1 MEQYPDGYVDVKRP
15 GVIDDDQYSYRSRQ
29 YSQDAPQQQQP
40 NSPTKPGLP
49 HASSSNNATSS
60 SHYGGTDSMN
70 NGSRPSLSNDDRRI
84 SSGLGGG
91 MGSLS
96 SVKNASIGQQQQ
108 QQQEDVVSVGFDE
121 GILRGLCEIDCA
133 LPLLADRIKQSIASC
148 KQVAV
153 FFRSRA
159 EIEEK
164 YARSVTELCRTTG
177 DVYSRADCKAG
188 TFVSSYQ
195 SGLKLQE
202 QLAHNR
208 IRFSQ
213 RLNEMSDELLSL
225 AREGEKMRKIHKD
238 NGARY
243 QGILQESETV
253 MDKAKNRFDAT
264 AEELERLLVA
274 KEGESFK
281 DAGMRNSSSN
291 PSSSS
296 SSSNNPN
303 NPLNQSSNSHHGSS
317 GGGGGKRALGKA
329 MKTGGLL
336 FKGKGVGSIQ
346 KQEDDVR
353 SRMAQSSETFRKAV
367 LESQALRQE
376 YFNFQL
382 PKILR
387 LLKECA
393 DELDLGTQY
402 HLTRYAFLYESTLVA
417 DGTTLNPMSAAD
429 EGPGLKTI
437 YESIDNRTDFK
448 SYMQNYA
455 VARGTPRGPRRDGPY
470 EEGFLPPLP
479 SHIPK
484 SVDSVPLS
492 QQQQSSSQ
500 SSQGGP
506 SHVSQISI
514 GSNSTAL
521 SSSTNG
527 TIHHNQSSIPI
538 QNNSSYPLQQQQ
550 QQQSQNQSNY
560 DNGSSE
566 GYIPPGIPAST
577 GSTFGVDLGEQ
588 LIRDSVEVP
597 KVVEKCAQAIEA
609 YGLES
614 MGIYRLSGTTSRV
627 QALKN
632 ALDRDIDN
640 IDVLSDEWSA
650 DINVVSGVLKL
661 WFRELPEPLLTYGL
675 YHSFIEA
682 ARYDNDRLRHIRLHE
697 QVNELP
703 DPNYATLKFFMGHL
717 DRVRRKE
724 SINQMSVS
732 NLSIVFGPT
741 LLGAPPEEGGLNL
754 EHMSY
759 QCKAIETILE
769 KYNEIFVEEDGGSGA
784 AGNDD
789 NSIEDQSTQA

>member
-1 MEQYPDGYVDVKRP
+1 MEQYPDGYVEVKRP
-15 GVIDDDQYSYRSRQ
+15 GAGGMDDDQYSYRSRQ
-29 YSQDAPQQQQP
+29 YSQDAPQP
-40 NSPTKPGLP
+40 PSPTKPQLP
-49 HASSSNNATSS
+49 HASSSSNATSS
-60 SHYGGTDSMN
+60 SHYNHHQDNRHHANTISN
-70 NGSRPSLSNDDRRI
+70 PESANASRPSLSNDRRL

-91 MGSLS
+91 MGSLG
-96 SVKNASIGQQQQ
+96 SVKTAA
-108 QQQEDVVSVGFDE
+108 QEDVVPVGFDE
-121 GILRGLCEIDCA
+121 GILRGLCEIDGA

-153 FFRSRA
+153 FFRSRS

-202 QLAHNR
+202 QLAQNR
-208 IRFSQ
+208 LRFSQ
-213 RLNEMSDELLSL
+213 RLNEMSEELLSL
-225 AREGEKMRKIHKD
+225 AREGEKMRKVHKD

-253 MDKAKNRFDAT
+253 MDKAKSRFDAT

-281 DAGMRNSSSN
+281 DAGMRSSASTSSTSTSSN
-291 PSSSS
+291 P
-296 SSSNNPN
+296 
-303 NPLNQSSNSHHGSS
+303 Q
-317 GGGGGKRALGKA
+317 GGGKRALGKA
-329 MKTGGLL
+329 MTKGGLL
-336 FKGKGVGSIQ
+336 FKGKGAGSIQ
-346 KQEDDVR
+346 RQEDDVR
-353 SRMAQSSETFRKAV
+353 SRMAQASETFRKAV

-402 HLTRYAFLYESTLVA
+402 HLTRYAFLYESTLVSE
-417 DGTTLNPMSAAD
+417 GTTLNPMSAAD

-455 VARGTPRGPRRDGPY
+455 VARGTPKGPRRDGPY
-470 EEGFLPPLP
+470 EEGFNP
-479 SHIPK
+479 
-484 SVDSVPLS
+484 
-492 QQQQSSSQ
+492 
-500 SSQGGP
+500 G
-506 SHVSQISI
+506 
-514 GSNSTAL
+514 
-521 SSSTNG
+521 
-527 TIHHNQSSIPI
+527 
-538 QNNSSYPLQQQQ
+538 QNHT
-550 QQQSQNQSNY
+550 Y
-560 DNGSSE
+560 DNGFSE
-566 GYIPPGIPAST
+566 GWVPPGIPAST
-577 GSTFGVDLGEQ
+577 GATFGVDLDEQ
-588 LIRDSVEVP
+588 LNRDGVEVP

-632 ALDRDIDN
+632 ALDKDIDN
-640 IDVLSDEWSA
+640 IDVMSDEWSA

-703 DPNYATLKFFMGHL
+703 DPNYATLKYFMGHL

-754 EHMSY
+754 EHMSF

-769 KYNEIFVEEDGGSGA
+769 KYNEIFVEEDGGS
-784 AGNDD
+784 
-789 NSIEDQSTQA
+789 IEGEQPQSAQA

>member
-15 GVIDDDQYSYRSRQ
+15 EENENGYGYRQRQ
-29 YSQDAPQQQQP
+29 FSQDILQQQTPQ
-40 NSPTKPGLP
+40 SPSKPQLH
-49 HASSSNNATSS
+49 HASSSSTSASNPNPS
-60 SHYGGTDSMN
+60 SGIYDSRYPPN
-70 NGSRPSLSNDDRRI
+70 SDVGANGSAGQRPSMSNERRM

-91 MGSLS
+91 MGSLG
-96 SVKNASIGQQQQ
+96 SINTTT
-108 QQQEDVVSVGFDE
+108 QEDVVPVGFDE
-121 GILRGLCEIDCA
+121 GILRGLCEIDGA

-164 YARSVTELCRTTG
+164 YARSLVELCRTTG
-177 DVYSRADCKAG
+177 DVYARADCKAG
-188 TFVSSYQ
+188 TFVTAYQ
-195 SGLKLQE
+195 SSLKLQD
-202 QLAHNR
+202 QLAQNR

-213 RLNEMSDELLSL
+213 RLNEMSDELLGL
-225 AREGEKMRKIHKD
+225 AREGEKMRKVHKD

-243 QGILQESETV
+243 QGILQESEMV
-253 MDKAKNRFDAT
+253 MDKAKSRFDAT

-281 DAGMRNSSSN
+281 DAGMRSSAST
-291 PSSSS
+291 SSANTSAG
-296 SSSNNPN
+296 
-303 NPLNQSSNSHHGSS
+303 GSS
-317 GGGGGKRALGKA
+317 GPGGPGSGGGKRALGKA
-329 MKTGGLL
+329 MTKGGLL
-336 FKGKGVGSIQ
+336 FKGKGAGSLQ
-346 KQEDDVR
+346 RQEDDVR
-353 SRMAQSSETFRKAV
+353 ARMAQASETFRKAV

-402 HLTRYAFLYESTLVA
+402 HLSRFAFLYETTVVA
-417 DGTTLNPMSAAD
+417 DGTLLNPMSAAD

-437 YESIDNRTDFK
+437 FETIDNRTDFK

-479 SHIPK
+479 PHVQRSADVAAAA
-484 SVDSVPLS
+484 SSGVST
-492 QQQQSSSQ
+492 QS
-500 SSQGGP
+500 

-514 GSNSTAL
+514 NSATTNTTT
-521 SSSTNG
+521 TNG
-527 TIHHNQSSIPI
+527 ISHPPEQAS
-538 QNNSSYPLQQQQ
+538 
-550 QQQSQNQSNY
+550 
-560 DNGSSE
+560 SSE
-566 GYIPPGIPAST
+566 GYAAPGIPAST
-577 GSTFGVDLGEQ
+577 GATFGVDLGEQ
-588 LIRDSVEVP
+588 LQRDGAEVP
-597 KVVEKCAQAIEA
+597 KVVEKCARAIEA

-614 MGIYRLSGTTSRV
+614 VGIYRLSGTTSRV
-627 QALKN
+627 QALKT

-640 IDVLSDEWSA
+640 IDVMSDEWSA
-650 DINVVSGVLKL
+650 DINVVSGALKL

-675 YHSFIEA
+675 YHPFIEA
-682 ARYDNDRLRHIRLHE
+682 ARYENDRLRHIRLHE

-717 DRVRRKE
+717 DRVRRKD

-754 EHMSY
+754 EHMSF

-769 KYNEIFVEEDGGSGA
+769 KYHEIFVEEDGG
-784 AGNDD
+784 DD
-789 NSIEDQSTQA
+789 SQSQSQALQ

>member
-15 GVIDDDQYSYRSRQ
+15 SGNGVDDDQYSSRSRQ
-29 YSQDAPQQQQP
+29 YSQDAPQP
-40 NSPTKPGLP
+40 PSPTKPQLP
-49 HASSSNNATSS
+49 HASSSSNATSS
-60 SHYGGTDSMN
+60 HHESHRQNSQSDSIN
-70 NGSRPSLSNDDRRI
+70 ATVASRPSLSNDRRL

-91 MGSLS
+91 MGSLG
-96 SVKNASIGQQQQ
+96 SVKNAA
-108 QQQEDVVSVGFDE
+108 QEDVVPVGFDE

-177 DVYSRADCKAG
+177 EVYSRADCKAG

-202 QLAHNR
+202 QLAQNR

-253 MDKAKNRFDAT
+253 MDKAKGRFDAT

-281 DAGMRNSSSN
+281 DAGMRSSAST
-291 PSSSS
+291 SSTSTS
-296 SSSNNPN
+296 ANNP
-303 NPLNQSSNSHHGSS
+303 
-317 GGGGGKRALGKA
+317 GGGKRALGKA
-329 MKTGGLL
+329 MTKGGLL
-336 FKGKGVGSIQ
+336 FKGKGAGSIAR
-346 KQEDDVR
+346 QEDDVR
-353 SRMAQSSETFRKAV
+353 ARMAQASETFRKAV

-448 SYMQNYA
+448 SYMQNYT
-455 VARGTPRGPRRDGPY
+455 VARGATKGPRRDGPY

-479 SHIPK
+479 PHISKSNDAPPPQPISQPLQHTQNSQGSSHI
-484 SVDSVPLS
+484 
-492 QQQQSSSQ
+492 
-500 SSQGGP
+500 
-506 SHVSQISI
+506 SQISI
-514 GSNSTAL
+514 GSNSTAM
-521 SSSTNG
+521 SNG
-527 TIHHNQSSIPI
+527 TAHISQPQPIHNPSYSS
-538 QNNSSYPLQQQQ
+538 
-550 QQQSQNQSNY
+550 QQQSHNY

-566 GYIPPGIPAST
+566 GWVPPGLPASS
-577 GSTFGVDLGEQ
+577 GATFGVDLGEQ
-588 LIRDSVEVP
+588 LNRDGVEVP

-632 ALDRDIDN
+632 ALDKDVDN
-640 IDVLSDEWSA
+640 IDVMSDEWSA
-650 DINVVSGVLKL
+650 DINVVSGALKL

-682 ARYDNDRLRHIRLHE
+682 ARYENDRLRHIRLHE

-754 EHMSY
+754 EHMSF

-769 KYNEIFVEEDGGSGA
+769 KYNEIFVEEDGGG
-784 AGNDD
+784 
-789 NSIEDQSTQA
+789 SIEEATQA

>member
-15 GVIDDDQYSYRSRQ
+15 EELDENNYRSRQ
-29 YSQDAPQQQQP
+29 YSQDAVQPPSPHKPQL
-40 NSPTKPGLP
+40 G
-49 HASSSNNATSS
+49 HASSSASANTASTS
-60 SHYGGTDSMN
+60 YNYDSRQHSD
-70 NGSRPSLSNDDRRI
+70 SRPSLSNDRRL

-91 MGSLS
+91 MGSLG
-96 SVKNASIGQQQQ
+96 SIKTAA
-108 QQQEDVVSVGFDE
+108 QEDVIPVGFDE
-121 GILRGLCEIDCA
+121 GILRGLCDLDCA

-159 EIEEK
+159 DIEEK
-164 YARSVTELCRTTG
+164 YARSMTELCRTTG
-177 DVYSRADCKAG
+177 DVYARADCKAG
-188 TFVSSYQ
+188 SFVSAYQ
-195 SGLKLQE
+195 GGLKLQE
-202 QLAHNR
+202 QLAQNR

-225 AREGEKMRKIHKD
+225 AREGEKMRKVHKD
-238 NGARY
+238 NGTRY
-243 QGILQESETV
+243 QGILQESEQV
-253 MDKAKNRFDAT
+253 MDKAKARFDST

-281 DAGMRNSSSN
+281 DAGMRSSAST
-291 PSSSS
+291 SSA
-296 SSSNNPN
+296 NAAAGP
-303 NPLNQSSNSHHGSS
+303 GA
-317 GGGGGKRALGKA
+317 GGGKRALNKA
-329 MKTGGLL
+329 INKGGLL
-336 FKGKGVGSIQ
+336 FKGKGAGSMQ
-346 KQEDDVR
+346 RQEDDVR
-353 SRMAQSSETFRKAV
+353 ARMAQSSETFRKAV

-402 HLTRYAFLYESTLVA
+402 HLTRYAFLYESTLVS

-437 YESIDNRTDFK
+437 YESIDNRSDFK

-455 VARGTPRGPRRDGPY
+455 VARGTPRGPRREGPY

-479 SHIPK
+479 PHIQRDAETASIKQPNQSHAQAQP
-484 SVDSVPLS
+484 
-492 QQQQSSSQ
+492 
-500 SSQGGP
+500 QG

-514 GSNSTAL
+514 GSTNTAA
-521 SSSTNG
+521 SANTNG
-527 TIHHNQSSIPI
+527 TAHQNTHSTQSHG
-538 QNNSSYPLQQQQ
+538 QE
-550 QQQSQNQSNY
+550 
-560 DNGSSE
+560 GSSD
-566 GYIPPGIPAST
+566 GWVPPGIPAAT
-577 GSTFGVDLGEQ
+577 GATFGVDLGEQ
-588 LIRDSVEVP
+588 LARDGTEVP

-632 ALDRDIDN
+632 ALDRDIDGV
-640 IDVLSDEWSA
+640 DVLSDEWSA
-650 DINVVSGVLKL
+650 DINVVSGALKL

-682 ARYDNDRLRHIRLHE
+682 ARYENDRLRHIRLHE

-717 DRVRRKE
+717 DRVRRNE
-724 SINQMSVS
+724 SVNQMSVS

-754 EHMSY
+754 EHMSF

-769 KYNEIFVEEDGGSGA
+769 KYSEIFVEEEDGGH
-784 AGNDD
+784 AGDEPAG
-789 NSIEDQSTQA
+789 SA

>member
-1 MEQYPDGYVDVKRP
+1 MEQYPDGFVDVKRP
-15 GVIDDDQYSYRSRQ
+15 EDMDENDYRSRQ
-29 YSQDAPQQQQP
+29 YSQDAVQPPSPIKPQL
-40 NSPTKPGLP
+40 G
-49 HASSSNNATSS
+49 HASSSTSTNAPSA
-60 SHYGGTDSMN
+60 SHYYDSRQN
-70 NGSRPSLSNDDRRI
+70 SESRPSLSNDRRL

-91 MGSLS
+91 MGSLG
-96 SVKNASIGQQQQ
+96 SIQTAA
-108 QQQEDVVSVGFDE
+108 QEDVIPVGFDE
-121 GILRGLCEIDCA
+121 GILRGLCDLDCA

-159 EIEEK
+159 DIEEK
-164 YARSVTELCRTTG
+164 YARSLMELCRTTG
-177 DVYSRADCKAG
+177 DVYARADCKAG
-188 TFVSSYQ
+188 SFVSAYQ
-195 SGLKLQE
+195 GGLKLQE
-202 QLAHNR
+202 QLAQNR

-225 AREGEKMRKIHKD
+225 AREGEKMRKVHKD
-238 NGARY
+238 NGTRY
-243 QGILQESETV
+243 QGILQESEQV
-253 MDKAKNRFDAT
+253 MDKAKARFDAT

-281 DAGMRNSSSN
+281 DAGMRSSAST
-291 PSSSS
+291 SSTTTA
-296 SSSNNPN
+296 
-303 NPLNQSSNSHHGSS
+303 
-317 GGGGGKRALGKA
+317 GGAHAGAGGGKRALNKA
-329 MKTGGLL
+329 INKGGLL
-336 FKGKGVGSIQ
+336 FKGKGAGSIQ
-346 KQEDDVR
+346 RQEDDVR
-353 SRMAQSSETFRKAV
+353 ARMAQSSETFRKAV

-402 HLTRYAFLYESTLVA
+402 HLTRYAFLYESTLVS

-437 YESIDNRTDFK
+437 YEGIDNRSDFK

-455 VARGTPRGPRRDGPY
+455 VARGTPRGPRREGPY

-479 SHIPK
+479 PHIQRNAETG
-484 SVDSVPLS
+484 SIHQGVPS
-492 QQQQSSSQ
+492 QPPSQ
-500 SSQGGP
+500 SQPQG

-514 GSNSTAL
+514 GSTNTAV
-521 SSSTNG
+521 SASTNG
-527 TIHHNQSSIPI
+527 TAH
-538 QNNSSYPLQQQQ
+538 QNVHFTHSHAQE
-550 QQQSQNQSNY
+550 
-560 DNGSSE
+560 GSSD
-566 GYIPPGIPAST
+566 GWVPPGIPAAT
-577 GSTFGVDLGEQ
+577 GATFGVDLGEQ
-588 LIRDSVEVP
+588 LARDGAEVP
-597 KVVEKCAQAIEA
+597 RVVEKCAQAIEA
-609 YGLES
+609 YGLQS

-640 IDVLSDEWSA
+640 VDVLSDEWSA
-650 DINVVSGVLKL
+650 DINVVSGALKL

-675 YHSFIEA
+675 YNSFIEA

-717 DRVRRKE
+717 DRVRRNE
-724 SINQMSVS
+724 SVNQMSVS

-754 EHMSY
+754 EHMSF

-769 KYNEIFVEEDGGSGA
+769 KYSEIFVEEEDSGHGG
-784 AGNDD
+784 
-789 NSIEDQSTQA
+789 EDPAEST

>member
-1 MEQYPDGYVDVKRP
+1 MEQYPDGYVEVKRP
-15 GVIDDDQYSYRSRQ
+15 GAGGMDDDQYSYRSRQ
-29 YSQDAPQQQQP
+29 YSQDAPQP
-40 NSPTKPGLP
+40 PSPTKPQLP
-49 HASSSNNATSS
+49 HASSSSNATSS
-60 SHYGGTDSMN
+60 SHYNHHQDNRHHANTISN
-70 NGSRPSLSNDDRRI
+70 PESANASRPSLSNDRRL

-91 MGSLS
+91 MGSLG
-96 SVKNASIGQQQQ
+96 SVKTAA
-108 QQQEDVVSVGFDE
+108 QEDVVPVGFDE
-121 GILRGLCEIDCA
+121 GILRGLCEIDGA

-153 FFRSRA
+153 FFRSRS

-202 QLAHNR
+202 QLAQNR
-208 IRFSQ
+208 LRFSQ
-213 RLNEMSDELLSL
+213 RLNEMSEELLSL
-225 AREGEKMRKIHKD
+225 AREGEKMRKVHKD

-253 MDKAKNRFDAT
+253 MDKAKSRFDAT

-281 DAGMRNSSSN
+281 DAGMRSSASTSSTSTSSN
-291 PSSSS
+291 P
-296 SSSNNPN
+296 
-303 NPLNQSSNSHHGSS
+303 Q
-317 GGGGGKRALGKA
+317 GGGKRALGKA
-329 MKTGGLL
+329 MTKGGLL
-336 FKGKGVGSIQ
+336 FKGKGAGSIQ
-346 KQEDDVR
+346 RQEDDVR
-353 SRMAQSSETFRKAV
+353 SRMAQASETFRKAV

-402 HLTRYAFLYESTLVA
+402 HLTRYAFLYESTLVSE
-417 DGTTLNPMSAAD
+417 GTTLNPMSAAD

-455 VARGTPRGPRRDGPY
+455 VARGTPKGPRRDGPY

-479 SHIPK
+479 PHIQK
-484 SVDSVPLS
+484 SVDAAS
-492 QQQQSSSQ
+492 QPQPQQSSSSQ
-500 SSQGGP
+500 S

-514 GSNSTAL
+514 GSNLTAL
-521 SSSTNG
+521 SASTNG
-527 TIHHNQSSIPI
+527 TTHPFPSM
-538 QNNSSYPLQQQQ
+538 QNTASYGQQP
-550 QQQSQNQSNY
+550 QNPGQNHTY
-560 DNGSSE
+560 DNGFSE
-566 GYIPPGIPAST
+566 GWVPPGIPAST
-577 GSTFGVDLGEQ
+577 GATFGVDLDEQ
-588 LIRDSVEVP
+588 LNRDGVEVP

-632 ALDRDIDN
+632 ALDKDIDN
-640 IDVLSDEWSA
+640 IDVMSDEWSA

-703 DPNYATLKFFMGHL
+703 DPNYATLKYFMGHL

-754 EHMSY
+754 EHMSF

-769 KYNEIFVEEDGGSGA
+769 KYNEIFVEEDGGS
-784 AGNDD
+784 
-789 NSIEDQSTQA
+789 IEGEQPQSAQA

>member
-15 GVIDDDQYSYRSRQ
+15 SGNGVDDDQYSSRSRQ
-29 YSQDAPQQQQP
+29 YSQDAPQP
-40 NSPTKPGLP
+40 PSPTKPQLP
-49 HASSSNNATSS
+49 HASSSSNATSS
-60 SHYGGTDSMN
+60 HHESHRQNSQSDSIN
-70 NGSRPSLSNDDRRI
+70 ATVASRPSLSNDRRL

-91 MGSLS
+91 MGSLG
-96 SVKNASIGQQQQ
+96 SVKNAA
-108 QQQEDVVSVGFDE
+108 QEDVVPVGFDE

-177 DVYSRADCKAG
+177 EVYSRADCKAG

-202 QLAHNR
+202 QLAQNR

-253 MDKAKNRFDAT
+253 MDKAKGRFDAT

-281 DAGMRNSSSN
+281 DAGMRSSAST
-291 PSSSS
+291 SSTSTS
-296 SSSNNPN
+296 ANNP
-303 NPLNQSSNSHHGSS
+303 
-317 GGGGGKRALGKA
+317 GGGKRALGKA
-329 MKTGGLL
+329 MTKGGLL
-336 FKGKGVGSIQ
+336 FKGKGAGSIAR
-346 KQEDDVR
+346 QEDDVR
-353 SRMAQSSETFRKAV
+353 ARMAQASETFRKAV

-448 SYMQNYA
+448 SYMQNYT
-455 VARGTPRGPRRDGPY
+455 VARGATKGPRRDGPY
-470 EEGFLPPLP
+470 EEGFPQPIHNP
-479 SHIPK
+479 SY
-484 SVDSVPLS
+484 SS
-492 QQQQSSSQ
+492 QQQ
-500 SSQGGP
+500 
-506 SHVSQISI
+506 SH
-514 GSNSTAL
+514 
-521 SSSTNG
+521 
-527 TIHHNQSSIPI
+527 
-538 QNNSSYPLQQQQ
+538 
-550 QQQSQNQSNY
+550 NY

-566 GYIPPGIPAST
+566 GWVPPGLPASS
-577 GSTFGVDLGEQ
+577 GATFGVDLGEQ
-588 LIRDSVEVP
+588 LNRDGVEVP

-632 ALDRDIDN
+632 ALDKDVDN
-640 IDVLSDEWSA
+640 IDVMSDEWSA
-650 DINVVSGVLKL
+650 DINVVSGALKL

-682 ARYDNDRLRHIRLHE
+682 ARYENDRLRHIRLHE

-754 EHMSY
+754 EHMSF

-769 KYNEIFVEEDGGSGA
+769 KYNEIFVEEDGGG
-784 AGNDD
+784 
-789 NSIEDQSTQA
+789 SIEEATQA

>member
-1 MEQYPDGYVDVKRP
+1 MEQYNDAFADTKRSADVDEN
-15 GVIDDDQYSYRSRQ
+15 SYRSRQ
-29 YSQDAPQQQQP
+29 YSHVAQDQHPPSP
-40 NSPTKPGLP
+40 NKPPLA
-49 HASSSNNATSS
+49 HASSSTSNTTAS
-60 SHYGGTDSMN
+60 SYSYDSRTQAEN
-70 NGSRPSLSNDDRRI
+70 SVQSRPSLSDDRRI

-91 MGSLS
+91 MGSLG
-96 SVKNASIGQQQQ
+96 SIKAVG
-108 QQQEDVVSVGFDE
+108 QEDVIPVGFDE
-121 GILRGLCEIDCA
+121 GILRGLCDLDCA

-164 YARSVTELCRTTG
+164 YARSLTELCRTTG
-177 DVYSRADCKAG
+177 DVYARADCKAG
-188 TFVSSYQ
+188 TFVAAYQ
-195 SGLKLQE
+195 GGLKLQE
-202 QLAHNR
+202 QLATNR

-243 QGILQESETV
+243 QGILQESEQV

-281 DAGMRNSSSN
+281 DAGMRSSAST
-291 PSSSS
+291 SSA
-296 SSSNNPN
+296 NNGAGG
-303 NPLNQSSNSHHGSS
+303 SHAGSS
-317 GGGGGKRALGKA
+317 HGGGKRALGKA
-329 MKTGGLL
+329 MTKGGLL
-336 FKGKGVGSIQ
+336 FKGKGAGSMAR
-346 KQEDDVR
+346 QEDDVR
-353 SRMAQSSETFRKAV
+353 ARMAQSSETFRKAV

-437 YESIDNRTDFK
+437 FESIDNRTDFK

-455 VARGTPRGPRRDGPY
+455 VARGTPRGPRREGPY

-479 SHIPK
+479 PHIQAGAPQI
-484 SVDSVPLS
+484 SSPIPSAAPPQGAHTS
-492 QQQQSSSQ
+492 QM
-500 SSQGGP
+500 
-506 SHVSQISI
+506 SI
-514 GSNSTAL
+514 GSATAAV
-521 SSSTNG
+521 SSNANG
-527 TIHHNQSSIPI
+527 ITH
-538 QNNSSYPLQQQQ
+538 QQPHPAPM
-550 QQQSQNQSNY
+550 QNQMQH
-560 DNGSSE
+560 DQGSSE
-566 GYIPPGIPAST
+566 GWVAPGIPAAS
-577 GSTFGVDLGEQ
+577 GATFGVDLGEQ
-588 LIRDSVEVP
+588 LARDSMEVP

-614 MGIYRLSGTTSRV
+614 VGIYRLSGTTSRV

-632 ALDRDIDN
+632 ALDKDVDSV
-640 IDVLSDEWSA
+640 DVLSDEWSA

-682 ARYDNDRLRHIRLHE
+682 ARYENDRLRHIRLHE

-717 DRVRRKE
+717 DRVRRNE
-724 SINQMSVS
+724 SVNQMSVS

-754 EHMSY
+754 EHMSF
-759 QCKAIETILE
+759 QCKAIETILL
-769 KYNEIFVEEDGGSGA
+769 KYSEIFVEEADDG
-784 AGNDD
+784 AG
-789 NSIEDQSTQA
+789 DQSQDQPEEQ

>member
-1 MEQYPDGYVDVKRP
+1 MEDGYVDVKRP
-15 GVIDDDQYSYRSRQ
+15 PPVEDDQYSHRSRQ
-29 YSQDAPQQQQP
+29 YSLDAPQP
-40 NSPTKPGLP
+40 SSPIKPQLT
-49 HASSSNNATSS
+49 HASSSNATSQ
-60 SHYGGTDSMN
+60 SHHQEYRHDSTST
-70 NGSRPSLSNDDRRI
+70 SRPSLSNEKRL

-91 MGSLS
+91 MGSLG
-96 SVKNASIGQQQQ
+96 SVKNAG
-108 QQQEDVVSVGFDE
+108 QEDVIPVGFDE

-188 TFVSSYQ
+188 SFVSSYQ

-202 QLAHNR
+202 QLAQNR

-238 NGARY
+238 NGSRY

-253 MDKAKNRFDAT
+253 MDKAKGRFDAT

-281 DAGMRNSSSN
+281 DAGMRSSAST
-291 PSSSS
+291 SSSS
-296 SSSNNPN
+296 TSNNM
-303 NPLNQSSNSHHGSS
+303 QH
-317 GGGGGKRALGKA
+317 GGKRALGKA
-329 MKTGGLL
+329 MTKGGLL
-336 FKGKGVGSIQ
+336 FKGKGAGSIQ
-346 KQEDDVR
+346 RQEDDVR
-353 SRMAQSSETFRKAV
+353 ARMAQSSETFRKAV

-479 SHIPK
+479 PHIQRT
-484 SVDSVPLS
+484 VDAAS
-492 QQQQSSSQ
+492 QPQPQQSTSQ
-500 SSQGGP
+500 IQGP

-514 GSNSTAL
+514 GSNSTAQ
-521 SSSTNG
+521 SSASTNG
-527 TIHHNQSSIPI
+527 TAYP
-538 QNNSSYPLQQQQ
+538 NSSQNTSFAQN
-550 QQQSQNQSNY
+550 SQATLHN
-560 DNGSSE
+560 DTSSD
-566 GYIPPGIPAST
+566 GWVPPGIPAAS
-577 GSTFGVDLGEQ
+577 GATFGVDLGEQ
-588 LIRDSVEVP
+588 LTRDGVEVP

-609 YGLES
+609 YGLDS

-632 ALDRDIDN
+632 ALDKDVENVDIM
-640 IDVLSDEWSA
+640 SDEWSA

-661 WFRELPEPLLTYGL
+661 WFRELPEPLLTFGL

-682 ARYDNDRLRHIRLHE
+682 ARYENDRLRHIRLHE

-724 SINQMSVS
+724 SVNQMSVS

-754 EHMSY
+754 EHMSF

-769 KYNEIFVEEDGGSGA
+769 KYNEIFVEEDGGGSR
-784 AGNDD
+784 DD
-789 NSIEDQSTQA
+789 DPAQAQV